1 MQAIKGRFQDS
12 LVPGLAARRGMG
24 PAVYVDIDADLFSS
38 TWTALDWL
46 FREGLM
52 KPGTVIGYVH
62 YLHSLPAC
70 PAGDLPKQ
78 RASTRVHI
86 HTDTSGSHSPWLR
99 MTFGTWHASMPHLKL
114 SATGRHV
121 RTPKSRPSIS

>member
-62 YLHSLPAC
+62 YLHCLPA
-70 PAGDLPKQ
+70 
-78 RASTRVHI
+78 
-86 HTDTSGSHSPWLR
+86 
-99 MTFGTWHASMPHLKL
+99 
-114 SATGRHV
+114 
-121 RTPKSRPSIS
+121 